1 MNYQRR
7 VENLKVLGYLLQ
19 IAPFVRALILTGSMT
34 IGGTKESS
42 DIDLLIV
49 TKEKRLYLARFFVT
63 LLTTLTGLR
72 RTPKTKNPAGKF
84 CLNYYLV
91 ADNLDIRPHTAHCAR
106 FHRHIVR
113 IWDKDGIYE
122 RVYRENQWLRNY
134 EPKIVDE
141 SQTAILK
148 NNFPLDKYLT
158 LSLIRSPLEI
168 LLTGR
173 FGDFVEDKFSKWQ
186 MSKILNSKACK
197 DNKKT
202 IIVKKNEL
210 RLHPKKQTKKLTT

>member
-7 VENLKVLGYLLQ
+7 LENLKVLGYLLQ
-19 IAPFVRALILTGSMT
+19 IAPFVRAVILTGSMT

-63 LLTTLTGLR
+63 LLATFTGLR

-84 CLNYYLV
+84 CLNYYLA
-91 ADNLDIRPHTAHCAR
+91 ADNLDIRPHTARCAR
-106 FHRHIVR
+106 FHRHIIRV
-113 IWDKDGIYE
+113 WDKDGICE
-122 RVYRENQWLRNY
+122 RIYRQNQWLRSF

-141 SQTAILK
+141 NQIAILK
-148 NNFPLDKYLT
+148 NNFPLDRWLA
-158 LSLIRSPLEI
+158 LSLIRLPLEI
-168 LLTGR
+168 LLTGKLGN
-173 FGDFVEDKFSKWQ
+173 FAEDKFSKWQ
-186 MSKILNSKACK
+186 MSKILNSKARK

-202 IIVKKNEL
+202 IVVSKNEL
-210 RLHPKKQTKKLTT
+210 RLHPKKQN

>member
-19 IAPFVRALILTGSMT
+19 IAPFVRAVILTGSMT
-34 IGGTKESS
+34 IGSTNESS

-49 TKEKRLYLARFFVT
+49 TKERRLYLARFFVT

-84 CLNYYLV
+84 CLNYYLA
-91 ADNLDIRPHTAHCAR
+91 ADNLDIRPHTARCAR
-106 FHRHIVR
+106 FHRHIIRV
-113 IWDKDGIYE
+113 WDKDGICE
-122 RVYRENQWLRNY
+122 RIYRQNQWLRSF

-141 SQTAILK
+141 NQIAILK
-148 NNFPLDKYLT
+148 NNFPLDRWLT
-158 LSLIRSPLEI
+158 LSLIRLPLEI
-168 LLTGR
+168 LLTGKLGN
-173 FGDFVEDKFSKWQ
+173 FAEDKFSKWQ
-186 MSKILNSKACK
+186 MSKILNSKARK

-202 IIVKKNEL
+202 IVVSKNEL
-210 RLHPKKQTKKLTT
+210 RLHPKKQN